1 MPTSRPTRRRRLFCR
16 RAALLSLGC
25 ATGRAQFQ
33 PAAFVHIP
41 KTGGTS
47 IHRALFD
54 ADCPALPITDA
65 FTNHQLTAAAA
76 TRDGGRCF
84 LVLREPTDRFVS
96 SYSYFVSFNAA
107 LRARLTNR
115 TRARDARPTPT
126 PRARDARFPTVGS
139 LIDAAVARKKNSRFL
154 DSNVFFTPQSQWVDV
169 DDFARTT
176 VVCYDAER
184 LSERVAAAIRRV
196 TVPPCNATIPRVNVA
211 DRPEAE
217 GELNDTHRA
226 WLRKRYGRDYALWQ
240 EHCATAKLD
249 RKLE

>member
-1 MPTSRPTRRRRLFCR
+1 MPVVTRDDSAVTDATSVVSQHAAARCRHMPTSRPARRRRLFCR

-84 LVLREPTDRFVS
+84 AP
-96 SYSYFVSFNAA
+96 
-107 LRARLTNR
+107 
-115 TRARDARPTPT
+115 
-126 PRARDARFPTVGS
+126 PTVS
-139 LIDAAVARKKNSRFL
+139 
-154 DSNVFFTPQSQWVDV
+154 
-169 DDFARTT
+169 
-176 VVCYDAER
+176 
-184 LSERVAAAIRRV
+184 
-196 TVPPCNATIPRVNVA
+196 
-211 DRPEAE
+211 
-217 GELNDTHRA
+217 
-226 WLRKRYGRDYALWQ
+226 
-240 EHCATAKLD
+240 
-249 RKLE
+249 

>member
-33 PAAFVHIP
+33 FVHIP

-107 LRARLTNR
+107 PRARLTNR
-115 TRARDARPTPT
+115 TRARDARPTVT

-139 LIDAAVARKKNSRFL
+139 LIDAAVARKQNSRFL
-154 DSNVFFTPQSQWVDV
+154 DSNVFFAPQSQWVDV

-211 DRPEAE
+211 DRPKAE
-217 GELNDTHRA
+217 GELNDTHRT